1 MSKQLF
7 RVRQKIFF
15 VLILASFLLLG
26 SAKGYS
32 QTNSG
37 IAISWDKEVGCQ
49 TYNYDDR
56 KKVFIE
62 DIGESDCIRMCEQS
76 VVHYTLTNLPAGATT
91 TWSVGGGTLSNATN
105 TVCTVSWGAVG
116 TGSVSFTIVSGSTIL
131 SKTLCIEKIVIPS
144 ALFEI
149 APLHQYTPDDN
160 IYLCRDQVINFINLS
175 SANNG
180 TSLISYHWVFK
191 NNTTGTFTTSS
202 EFQPSV
208 AFTEDG
214 EYKAI
219 LTVTNACNCT
229 SEYVLKFKV
238 KGRGFEISCPT
249 VICEGQSSIYS
260 LPFDGMDICHEHF
273 NWTVNGGRVISEG
286 GGNIEVLWNAVDSN
300 GFGYVTFYPMDCRL
314 DCLEPSTIKVPVIQT
329 QGTIQGPTD
338 ICYKGQG
345 RYKLPQ
351 WPTTDIQWEIVG
363 NVNNDLGEIILTD
376 QRNEVIVTPYT
387 MGTITLRATYIN
399 TLLHCGGE
407 AELEI
412 LISRPLE
419 ITGEQFVC
427 QNNSSVYTTNDGIPV
442 QWNLRTNTG
451 VTIYSASNS
460 TTFSYTFNQS
470 GSYILTAT
478 GAGYCAGEQKII
490 TVIAKPLVPK
500 GVNGILEV
508 CPNSVYTYTVQNPN
522 LSNDYY
528 WEVTNGSIVGA
539 NTGNQVN
546 VTFTGA
552 FPATIKV
559 YQKTISP
566 ISCMSDPKIITINQI
581 SVNAQISSNFTA
593 ICANSIASYQA
604 LKTGTSN
611 LHTDGDTYTWSFAN
625 ASNGLVAS
633 TLGSIS
639 NGQGT
644 NSVDVT
650 WNNVTA
656 VTTVDLILTI
666 GKCTITPAPQFVK
679 QITLYPKTEIVITA
693 SNNPV
698 CAGSLYPVTFT
709 ISSINGVPL
718 SATDQ
723 VTWNFGSGAY
733 TTAPGVFTQTTTF
746 NNNSTTNIGQV
757 VTAFIAN
764 ANGCGQTN
772 TSSVTVTVL
781 PNPPAIATLTSQYNA
796 FCTTAEINATITVSS
811 NTTGVTFQW
820 YKNGVAL
827 SPAQTGTSLN
837 VTPAMGFG
845 YYTFRVTNSNGC
857 IRESNGIN
865 ISQVCPDIEPCTIT
879 DTISNTSY
887 LSACGQITFQ
897 GTATGTPLS
906 EEWIVLG
913 SGSGNYTINGTVLT
927 GEPGNYKIVYK
938 VYYPCEEGGPG
949 YLISIKDVVIPYK
962 PDFSYVVECA
972 NNNSFNV
979 NFIDNS
985 NFYAPVASQTVRFYY
1000 KLSGA
1005 ATFTGPVSYDPSLGV
1020 FEIQNLPAG
1029 NYIFKQEVEG
1039 TYPGTPTIVC
1049 SKVYTVNLQGVNP
1062 FLNIIVNNNQS
1073 IKCHNTS
1080 VKFDLSILLEDGS
1093 TVLWNFGDG
1102 ASNTLTSPDRVFGI
1116 PDTTYNVTC
1125 TVTNPYGCSRIL
1137 TAQVYIPK
1145 ECFFGDIVAL
1155 PSNATVCQGQSVTLT
1170 YIPNNDNCSVANYV
1184 WMKGNQP
1191 VIGAPNSN
1199 LLTVSTSDFYWVKVK
1214 SINECEY
1221 NSPTQIKPVFNGLPT
1236 LKLLGN
1242 TTFCENEDVVMK
1254 VNTNATD
1261 IKWYVNNNLYAAF
1274 NNLTE
1279 AVFTGLA
1286 SGNHTVTVVVTSVN
1300 GCTNT
1305 ATQLINVQEAI
1316 HHIDFNVQIECEP
1329 YYRVTITATA
1339 SNGSGIIYNWS
1350 NGDTGATIVVPDG
1363 GPYKVTATL
1372 GGCSI
1377 SAQIDVPKNPE
1388 NYIWIFP
1395 TGCYTDCS
1403 SETNYLIGPNLPL
1416 NEWSWNMDAQ
1426 SDAHGSESF
1435 ADTYTLI
1442 KDGDYTLTINT
1453 GACSL
1458 ESEPLHYSTTKCD
1471 KCKIERFEI
1480 KEIKQNETPYCSY
1493 TYTLVIYSNM
1503 TVPYQVTLSEDTN
1516 QVLLLPSSFTLNPG
1530 QNVIQV
1536 TVIPQSPFTGGVLTW
1551 NLQGTVPYKDGYEL
1565 CVSKFEADIPWCN
1578 SSSKMNNESEDKI
1591 LSTNS
1596 FSMYPNPAAT
1606 QVTLVYT
1613 MELEGATLEIYDL
1626 TGRSIAKK
1634 ALSLTDR
1641 EVTLAVDSY
1650 PAGMYMLVVKQAD
1663 TILWQNKLI
1672 IK

>member
-1 MSKQLF
+1 
-7 RVRQKIFF
+7 
-15 VLILASFLLLG
+15 
-26 SAKGYS
+26 
-32 QTNSG
+32 
-37 IAISWDKEVGCQ
+37 
-49 TYNYDDR
+49 
-56 KKVFIE
+56 
-62 DIGESDCIRMCEQS
+62 MCEQS

-91 TWSVGGGTLSNATN
+91 TWNAAGGIISNANN
-105 TVCTVSWGAVG
+105 TSCTVSWGAVG
-116 TGSVSFTIVSGSTIL
+116 TGSISLTIVSGSTII
-131 SKTLCIEKIVIPS
+131 SKTLCIEKIIIPT

-149 APLHQYTPDDN
+149 APLGQYSPDNN
-160 IYLCRDQVINFINLS
+160 IYLCRDQAVNFINLS
-175 SANNG
+175 TANNG
-180 TSLISYHWVFK
+180 SSLVSYYWMFK
-191 NNTTGTFTTSS
+191 NGTTGTVTTSS
-202 EFQPSV
+202 AFQPSQV
-208 AFTEDG
+208 FTEEGD
-214 EYKAI
+214 YTAY
-219 LTVTNACNCT
+219 LTVTNECNCT
-229 SEYVLKFKV
+229 SLYKLKFVV

-260 LPFDGMDICHEHF
+260 LPFDGMEICHGNF
-273 NWTVNGGRVISEG
+273 NWTVTGGHVLSEG
-286 GGNIEVLWNAVDSN
+286 GGNIEVLWDSVDEY
-300 GFGYVTFYPMDCRL
+300 GFGYVTFNPSECHL
-314 DCLEPSTIKVPVIQT
+314 ECLEPTTIKIPVIQT
-329 QGTIQGPTD
+329 NGTIQGPTD
-338 ICYKGQG
+338 ICYGSQG

-363 NVNNDLGEIILTD
+363 NTNNDLGEVILTD

-387 MGTITLRATYIN
+387 SGAITLRATYMN
-399 TLLHCGGE
+399 TLLHCGGQ
-407 AELEI
+407 AEFEI
-412 LISRPLE
+412 FISKPLE
-419 ITGEQFVC
+419 ITGEDNVC
-427 QNNSSVYTTNDGIPV
+427 QHNSPVYTTTYNVQVNWTLTTNSGTPV
-442 QWNLRTNTG
+442 
-451 VTIYSASNS
+451 YSLANS
-460 TTFSYTFNQS
+460 VNFTYNFSQS
-470 GSYILTAT
+470 GSYILSAER
-478 GAGYCAGEQKII
+478 AGFCAGEQKII
-490 TVIAKPLVPK
+490 TVIAKPSAPQ
-500 GVNGILEV
+500 GVTGELTV
-508 CPNSVYTYTVQNPN
+508 CPNSVYTYAVQSPNP
-522 LSNDYY
+522 SSDYY

-566 ISCMSDPKIITINQI
+566 ISCMSDPKVITINQI

-604 LKTGTSN
+604 LKAGTSN
-611 LHTDGDTYTWSFAN
+611 LHTDGDTYTWSI
-625 ASNGLVAS
+625 SNP

-650 WNNVTA
+650 WNNVTT
-656 VTTVDLILTI
+656 VTTVNLILTI
-666 GKCTITPAPQFVK
+666 GKCTIIPAPQFVK
-679 QITLYPKTEIVITA
+679 QITLYPKTEIAITA
-693 SNNPV
+693 SDNPV

-709 ISSINGVPL
+709 VSSINGVPL

-845 YYTFRVTNSNGC
+845 YYTFRVTNPNGC
-857 IRESNGIN
+857 INESNPVR
-865 ISQVCPDIEPCTIT
+865 ISQLCVDIPECTISE
-879 DTISNTSY
+879 TISNTSY
-887 LSACGQITFQ
+887 LSTCGQITFQ

-949 YLISIKDVVIPYK
+949 YLTSIKDVVIPYK

-985 NFYAPVASQTVRFYY
+985 NFYAPVTPQPVRFYY

-1039 TYPGTPTIVC
+1039 TYPGIPTIVC
-1049 SKVYTVNLQGVNP
+1049 SKEYSVNLQGVSP
-1062 FLNIIVNNNQS
+1062 FLSIGINNQ
-1073 IKCHNTS
+1073 IKCHNTAVQFS
-1080 VKFDLSILLEDGS
+1080 LNNPVFGS

-1102 ASNTLTSPDRVFGI
+1102 ASNTMTSPARVFGM
-1116 PDTTYNVTC
+1116 PDTTYTVTC

-1145 ECFFGDIVAL
+1145 ECFFGDIVAT

-1170 YIPNNDNCSVANYV
+1170 YVPNTDNCSVANYV

-1191 VIGAPNSN
+1191 LVGAPNSN
-1199 LLTVSTSDFYWVKVK
+1199 QLTVTTSDFYWVKVK
-1214 SINECEY
+1214 SVDNCEY
-1221 NSPTQIKPVFNGLPT
+1221 DSPTQIRPVFNTLPT
-1236 LKLLGN
+1236 VKLLGN
-1242 TTFCENEDVVMK
+1242 TTFCESEDVVMK
-1254 VNTNATD
+1254 VNTNTTD

-1279 AVFTGLA
+1279 AVFTGIA

-1305 ATQLINVQEAI
+1305 ASQQINVQEAI

-1329 YYRVTITATA
+1329 YYQVTITATA

-1363 GPYKVTATL
+1363 GPYKVTASL

-1416 NEWSWNMDAQ
+1416 KEWSWNMDAQ
-1426 SDAHGSESF
+1426 SDAYGSDSF
-1435 ADTYTLI
+1435 ANPYTLI
-1442 KDGDYTLTINT
+1442 KDADYTLTINT

-1458 ESEPLHYSTTKCD
+1458 ESAPLHYSTTKCD
-1471 KCKIERFEI
+1471 KCKIERIDF
-1480 KEIKQNETPYCSY
+1480 KDIKQNETPYCSY
-1493 TYTLVIYSNM
+1493 TYTLVIYSGM
-1503 TVPYQVTLSEDTN
+1503 TVPYQVTLSEETN
-1516 QVLLLPSSFTLNPG
+1516 QVLLLPSSFTLQPG

-1551 NLQGTVPYKDGYEL
+1551 TLQGAVPSEGGYEL
-1565 CVSKFEADIPWCN
+1565 CITKFEAEIPWCN
-1578 SSSKMNNESEDKI
+1578 TSSKMNNESEDK
-1591 LSTNS
+1591 LVSTNS
-1596 FSMYPNPAAT
+1596 FSMYPNPTTT
-1606 QVTLVYT
+1606 QVTLSYT
-1613 MELEGATLEIYDL
+1613 MELEGAILEIYDL

-1634 ALSLTDR
+1634 ALSSTDK
-1641 EVTLAVDSY
+1641 EVILAVDSY

-1663 TILWQNKLI
+1663 TLLWQNKLI

>member
-62 DIGESDCIRMCEQS
+62 DIGESDCIRMCEKS

-407 AELEI
+407 AEFEI

-490 TVIAKPLVPK
+490 TVIAKPSVP
-500 GVNGILEV
+500 NGIDGTPIV
-508 CPNSVYTYTVQNPN
+508 CPNSPYTYSVQNPN
-522 LSNDYY
+522 PQANYVWSI
-528 WEVTNGSIVGA
+528 TNGTFLGSNV
-539 NTGNQVN
+539 GNQVN

-552 FPATIKV
+552 LPPSIEVRSEVYVPVACHSAPVVLPVTIQEINAEIV
-559 YQKTISP
+559 GAQTTVCANSVSTFQLNNLGLSTLYTDYDNVVWSISVP
-566 ISCMSDPKIITINQI
+566 SLGSVSVGQNTTQI
-581 SVNAQISSNFTA
+581 SVNWNHTTITTPVTLTATITKCTLTEIVSIPVTILGIPEISISGDTTICSGQGASFSITSLGYTFNPTTQVIWNFGYGDVIGTLNQNFTFS
-593 ICANSIASYQA
+593 N
-604 LKTGTSN
+604 TGTTN
-611 LHTDGDTYTWSFAN
+611 LLMPVTAYIVNPNGCTGTTNIAN
-625 ASNGLVAS
+625 FNILVLPSPVATASLSSTHGNVFCSKYDINATLTAATGSASTIQWYFNDVTHPIPVSNGGHS
-633 TLGSIS
+633 T
-639 NGQGT
+639 T
-644 NSVDVT
+644 
-650 WNNVTA
+650 
-656 VTTVDLILTI
+656 LTI
-666 GKCTITPAPQFVK
+666 GMSNNLGFGNYFFIATYSNNCTYTSNSQYIIQKCGPPDFCELSPAP
-679 QITLYPKTEIVITA
+679 EI
-693 SNNPV
+693 
-698 CAGSLYPVTFT
+698 
-709 ISSINGVPL
+709 
-718 SATDQ
+718 
-723 VTWNFGSGAY
+723 
-733 TTAPGVFTQTTTF
+733 
-746 NNNSTTNIGQV
+746 NNNSNNQCGVITLTG
-757 VTAFIAN
+757 TAN
-764 ANGCGQTN
+764 P
-772 TSSVTVTVL
+772 SSVPENFTVIGPINYSSVPQGFSFAATPGIYHIFYNTFYMCEGELSELKTYKKITVPYVAKL
-781 PNPPAIATLTSQYNA
+781 SHASSCGDDNTFNVTLFDQTSYYAAATGLTHSFEYSYNGGAWQPTSATLT
-796 FCTTAEINATITVSS
+796 
-811 NTTGVTFQW
+811 
-820 YKNGVAL
+820 
-827 SPAQTGTSLN
+827 
-837 VTPAMGFG
+837 
-845 YYTFRVTNSNGC
+845 
-857 IRESNGIN
+857 N
-865 ISQVCPDIEPCTIT
+865 I
-879 DTISNTSY
+879 
-887 LSACGQITFQ
+887 
-897 GTATGTPLS
+897 
-906 EEWIVLG
+906 
-913 SGSGNYTINGTVLT
+913 
-927 GEPGNYKIVYK
+927 
-938 VYYPCEEGGPG
+938 
-949 YLISIKDVVIPYK
+949 
-962 PDFSYVVECA
+962 
-972 NNNSFNV
+972 
-979 NFIDNS
+979 
-985 NFYAPVASQTVRFYY
+985 
-1000 KLSGA
+1000 
-1005 ATFTGPVSYDPSLGV
+1005 
-1020 FEIQNLPAG
+1020 PAG
-1029 NYIFKQEVEG
+1029 NYQFKIKVNGFVDGVAQPQCEYIITVSLQPIPDLDIVLLSDLDCHDSPVTFGLNGFGIGNITSFLWDFDDDEAQN
-1039 TYPGTPTIVC
+1039 TMPEPT
-1049 SKVYTVNLQGVNP
+1049 
-1062 FLNIIVNNNQS
+1062 
-1073 IKCHNTS
+1073 
-1080 VKFDLSILLEDGS
+1080 
-1093 TVLWNFGDG
+1093 
-1102 ASNTLTSPDRVFGI
+1102 RVFTSSGPHEI
-1116 PDTTYNVTC
+1116 KVTVKNASGC
-1125 TVTNPYGCSRIL
+1125 ERTFPLDITVPE
-1137 TAQVYIPK
+1137 P
-1145 ECFFGDIVAL
+1145 CFGGDITTT
-1155 PSNATVCQGQSVTLT
+1155 NATVCMGNVVTM
-1170 YIPNNDNCSVANYV
+1170 NYV
-1184 WMKGNQP
+1184 PSSTLSECSATAYQWMNGNT
-1191 VIGAPNSN
+1191 VIATT
-1199 LLTVSTSDFYWVKVK
+1199 TVPTWSTNVNGDYWVRVLNLDECKYNTPSRVSPMFITPPSIKVVGA
-1214 SINECEY
+1214 
-1221 NSPTQIKPVFNGLPT
+1221 TT
-1236 LKLLGN
+1236 LCAG
-1242 TTFCENEDVVMK
+1242 EDFSLQAITSAIELTWTLDGVIQ
-1254 VNTNATD
+1254 TA
-1261 IKWYVNNNLYAAF
+1261 WNNQ
-1274 NNLTE
+1274 LTP
-1279 AVFTGLA
+1279 VFTGLTV
-1286 SGNHTVTVVVTSVN
+1286 GNHNLEIIASDQVCSQSTTVVLSV
-1300 GCTNT
+1300 
-1305 ATQLINVQEAI
+1305 VQPPQ
-1316 HHIDFNVQIECEP
+1316 H
-1329 YYRVTITATA
+1329 VTITPQLISCTPYLIKLTATA
-1339 SNGSGIIYNWS
+1339 VGGSTFNWS
-1350 NGDTGATIVVPDG
+1350 NGATGSTIIVTEG
-1363 GPYKVTATL
+1363 GPYKVTATA
-1372 GGCSI
+1372 GGCSA
-1377 SAQIDVPKNPE
+1377 STQLDLPKNPE

-1403 SETNYLIGPNLPL
+1403 TETNYLIGPNLPL
-1416 NEWSWNMDAQ
+1416 NEWSWNKDAQ
-1426 SDAHGSESF
+1426 SDTHGSESF
-1435 ADTYTLI
+1435 ADPYTLI

-1453 GACSL
+1453 GNCSL

-1471 KCKIERFEI
+1471 QCKIERLEI

-1493 TYTLVIYSNM
+1493 TYTLVIYSGFPF
-1503 TVPYQVTLSEDTN
+1503 PYQVTLSDETH
-1516 QVLLLPSSFTLNPG
+1516 QVVLIPSTFTLQPG
-1530 QNVIQV
+1530 QNVIPI
-1536 TVIPQSPFTGGVLTW
+1536 TVIPQSPFNGGVLTW
-1551 NLQGTVPYKDGYEL
+1551 ILQGTVPYKEGNEL
-1565 CVSKFEADIPWCN
+1565 CITKFVVDVPGCDTTG
-1578 SSSKMNNESEDKI
+1578 KMKDVDKDEVI
-1591 LSTNS
+1591 TNQTS
-1596 FSMYPNPAAT
+1596 FSLYPNPAAT
-1606 QVTLVYT
+1606 QVTLSYPI
-1613 MELEGATLEIYDL
+1613 ELECAILEIYDL

-1634 ALSLTDR
+1634 VLTSS
-1641 EVTLAVDSY
+1641 EQEATLAVDSY
-1650 PAGMYMLVVKQAD
+1650 PAGLYMLVVKRAG
-1663 TILWQNKLI
+1663 TILWQHKLI